1 MLERLGAKYTY
12 ATKLAL
18 TQFYSLLSLI
28 LFSSLMYQ
36 FAYLAPTYTVF
47 MAGVIVPTAIFLI
60 YHYASSMLESKFNKE
75 IEKISSQ
82 YTDETLQE
90 IFQNLKDKKA
100 IYQFIDQNHAK
111 NSDFFAKKIK
121 ELLNNSLKLES
132 REFATALCIFQ
143 KTPAK
148 DLNETVT
155 DILINKTDKKS
166 DNKNIKTLFTNLIN
180 LFQASEQFNKLT
192 VLSATLEQI
201 DQKEE
206 LKDIAKPLADT
217 LEEKL
222 YRGPYGHFDRN
233 NLAWEESS
241 FVKFLLSD
249 NQQDKKLANLIDQL
263 KSYNDLDENNF
274 SEHLGRYVNFKSED
288 FNKITTESW
297 TCFIAE
303 LLSNPGLAVK
313 KRGKEPSFS
322 TIHIWLDWICDS
334 VGDLPRL
341 KKALEEKFS
350 NDNWCLL
357 DKLTIREALFAF
369 VLIENQATT
378 QGPTYAFFLS
388 CWNKP
393 TTNMKICWNAS
404 LINLTEPKKHQTRL
418 RPPHNKLLSKPM
430 SFEIQNH
437 LDRKKKQ
444 DVTFTMINFLIQ
456 NISEIKDECLKY
468 AKPSYFMYSL
478 NQVMLNTTI
487 HSESKNLK
495 DAKNQSTAWWHW
507 MGLVLLSLP
516 EVQGQDCIDK
526 LALDNLPQE
535 KLEAFHA
542 GFFRGDPKFEIPNG
556 KFNTIDENKSDLTAR
571 LAAQV
576 YNYGVGKS
584 QGNNPSVIYE
594 ECNKNREIIKKTLET
609 VYKSKIS

>member
-1 MLERLGAKYTY
+1 MLERLESKHTY

-18 TQFYSLLSLI
+18 TQFYSFLSLI
-28 LFSSLMYQ
+28 LFSFLMYQ
-36 FAYLAPTYTVF
+36 FAYLAPTYAIF

-60 YHYASSMLESKFNKE
+60 YHYASSMLKSKFNKE
-75 IEKISSQ
+75 IEKISNQ
-82 YTDETLQE
+82 YTEKNLQDT
-90 IFQNLKDKKA
+90 FQNLKNKKDV
-100 IYQFIDQNHAK
+100 YQFIDQNYAK
-111 NSDFFAKKIK
+111 NPVFFAKKIK
-121 ELLNNSLKLES
+121 EFLSNSLQIES
-132 REFATALCIFQ
+132 VEFATALCIFQ
-143 KTPAK
+143 KTPAE

-155 DILINKTDKKS
+155 DILINQTDKKS
-166 DNKNIKTLFTNLIN
+166 DNENIKTLFTNLIN
-180 LFQASEQFNKLT
+180 LFQTSEQFNKLK
-192 VLSATLEQI
+192 VLDATLEQI

-233 NLAWEESS
+233 NLAWEESG

-249 NQQDKKLANLIDQL
+249 NQQDKKLADLIDQL
-263 KSYNDLDENNF
+263 KSHKDLDENDF
-274 SEHLGRYVNFKSED
+274 SEHLGRYVNFKSEN

-313 KRGKEPSFS
+313 KRGNEPSFS

-334 VGDLPRL
+334 VDDLPNL
-341 KKALEEKFS
+341 KKALEEKFT

-437 LDRKKKQ
+437 LDRKKKK
-444 DVTFTMINFLIQ
+444 DVTYT
-456 NISEIKDECLKY
+456 ISNLLMQKQLKVKDECLKY
-468 AKPSYFMYSL
+468 ATPSYFMYSL

-495 DAKNQSTAWWHW
+495 DVKNQSTAWWHW

-516 EVQGQDCIDK
+516 EDQGKDCIDK

-542 GFFRGDPKFEIPNG
+542 GFFRGDQKFEIPNG
-556 KFNTIDENKSDLTAR
+556 NFNTIDENKSDLTAR

-576 YNYGVGKS
+576 YNYGVGES
-584 QGNNPSVIYE
+584 QGKIPNLFYE
-594 ECNKNREIIKKTLET
+594 ACLSNQQIICLALNTE
-609 VYKSKIS
+609 YKM